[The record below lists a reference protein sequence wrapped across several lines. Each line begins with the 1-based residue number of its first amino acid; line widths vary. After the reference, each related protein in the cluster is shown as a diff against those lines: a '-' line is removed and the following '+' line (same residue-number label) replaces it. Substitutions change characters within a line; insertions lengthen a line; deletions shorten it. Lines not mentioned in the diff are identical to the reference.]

1 MIFQLYLEHLTERK
15 KGKEEILFFSNQVP
29 QITKVH
35 FDEWFER
42 HSISLNYNEFSPL
55 RFKLI
60 SLL

>member
-1 MIFQLYLEHLTERK
+1 MGFVV
-15 KGKEEILFFSNQVP
+15 EEILFFSNQVP